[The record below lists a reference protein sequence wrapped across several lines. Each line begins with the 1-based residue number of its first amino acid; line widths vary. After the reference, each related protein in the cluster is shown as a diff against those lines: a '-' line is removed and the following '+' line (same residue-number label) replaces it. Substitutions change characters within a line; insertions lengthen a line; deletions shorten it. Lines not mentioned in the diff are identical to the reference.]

1 MHGLNMDI
9 ISGIMLGMWRKIS
22 SKKLF
27 THPRLKISE
36 DTVILNS
43 GQETKYL
50 IYDQVLDAAGVI
62 VIDDD
67 KILVVKEYSYPQG
80 DFIYQFPIGYLNKN
94 EAPDIGAS
102 RELREETGLISKN
115 LEPLGSFFLE
125 NRRTNAK
132 VHAFV
137 CQQFDKG
144 EPELD
149 PEEAFEYHWL
159 NLEEINRLIKS
170 SELQQK
176 DSLAI
181 WALYLASL

>member
-1 MHGLNMDI
+1 
-9 ISGIMLGMWRKIS
+9 MLGMWRKIS

-27 THPRLKISE
+27 THPRLKVSE
-36 DTVILNS
+36 DTVLLSS
-43 GQETKYL
+43 GQEAKYL
-50 IYDQVLDAAGVI
+50 IYDQVLDAAGVLA
-62 VIDDD
+62 IDGD

-80 DFIYQFPIGYLNKN
+80 EFIYQFPIGFLNLD
-94 EAPDIGAS
+94 ETPIIGAS

-115 LEPLGSFFLE
+115 LETLGSFFLE

-137 CQQFDKG
+137 CRQFDKG
-144 EPELD
+144 EPDLD

-159 NLEEINRLIKS
+159 SLEEINALIKS